1 MLSILTYLFLLSQL
15 LWATHTQQLGDQK
28 DTICWLINRHV
39 FVYKLIGS
47 GCPEV
52 RDLNVHTFH
61 HLSEVT
67 PRGCV
72 AGMNHSWADHPSWNP
87 WTAMDMSL
95 AKVGTCHLLK
105 SELTPGDHIFTDSTW
120 GPNQHG
126 LRIMDGASIECLLH
140 AQHRGGGCVWGG
152 IRINQETWSSSEGKR
167 MGAWRQVWDRN
178 LRHFT
183 GIL

>member
-1 MLSILTYLFLLSQL
+1 MTNIFINYCAFHSHISSPLSQL
-15 LWATHTQQLGDQK
+15 LWTTHTQLRDQK

-47 GCPEV
+47 GCLDV
-52 RDLNVHTFH
+52 RDLNIHAFH

-72 AGMNHSWADHPSWNP
+72 AEMNHSWADHPSWNP
-87 WTAMDMSL
+87 RTAMDMSL

-120 GPNQHG
+120 GPNQ
-126 LRIMDGASIECLLH
+126 LRIMDGASIECLVH

-152 IRINQETWSSSEGKR
+152 IRINQET
-167 MGAWRQVWDRN
+167 
-178 LRHFT
+178 
-183 GIL
+183 